1 MLSDFRLTLR
11 MLAKSPGFVAITAIT
26 LALGLGVNA
35 AMFSIVNAVMFRSLP
50 YPQADRLQTI
60 RLANPERGETRFPL
74 SWLEYADLRERQQ
87 TYAEVAAYR
96 NGTVNL
102 SGGEIAPERF
112 SGMWMS
118 GATPA
123 ILGVSPSV
131 GRWWLPEEDSA
142 AAAPVAV
149 ISEKIWRTR
158 FGGRA
163 DILGQTLRING
174 EQTTVIG
181 VAPVDFDFPGQVD
194 VWQPQRFAHP
204 EEKRDNRYFAVLGL
218 LRSGAGAEVGRAEVA
233 RIVEQLAKEHPDTT
247 AGYQAQVM
255 PFRDSFLGDQTMPI
269 LSACSAAVS
278 LVLLIACVNVANLLL
293 ARGGTRAREIAVRAA
308 LGAGRGQVIRLLLS
322 ESLVLSSLGAAL
334 GLPLGWALLRWFAIA
349 MESSGDTPPA
359 WLTWTMDGSVLLY
372 LLGAVFF
379 TCVTAGLLP
388 ALRLAKPDL
397 TDVLK
402 DGSRGSTGGRMGRF
416 TRGLVVAE
424 VALSCVLLVS
434 SGMMIRSVILAGRI
448 ELGYQVDG
456 VMTARIGLPEAGY
469 PTAASRAQFYRQLE
483 ENVLRRPEVVAGGLN
498 SRLTTST
505 NTQAI
510 TLEGVAAS
518 NRPRAGIS
526 GVTDAWFDAVNVKV
540 IQGRGFDARDTAASE
555 LVAVINAKMAA
566 LFWPGQDAI
575 GRRFKLGD
583 EKASVDQ
590 PWITVVGVIP
600 SIYQGNFEDE
610 LGPQIYRPQSQM
622 PERFMSIYVRGAAAD
637 PALLGAAIRDEV
649 RALDPDLPI
658 YWLRPLREVIDEAAF
673 IQKLFATMFGIFGG
687 IALVMA
693 AVGLYGVMAYSVAQ
707 RTQEIGVRMA
717 LGASPANVVGLIVRQ
732 GGGQLALGLLIG
744 MPLAYFAS
752 QGLSFMVFGVEPGD
766 PLTLGV
772 TLSVLAGAGLLA
784 CLIPARRA
792 LRVSPMVALR
802 SA

>member
-1 MLSDFRLTLR
+1 
-11 MLAKSPGFVAITAIT
+11 MLAKSPGFVAVTVIT

-50 YPQADRLQTI
+50 YPQAERLQTI
-60 RLANPERGETRFPL
+60 RLANPEREETRMTL
-74 SWLEYADLRERQQ
+74 SWQEYTDLRERQQ

-102 SGGEIAPERF
+102 SGGEVAPERF
-112 SGMWMS
+112 SGMWMT

-123 ILGVSPSV
+123 ILGVSPTV

-142 AAAPVAV
+142 AAPPVAV

-158 FGGRA
+158 FGGRS

-174 EQTTVIG
+174 EQATVIG
-181 VAPVDFDFPGQVD
+181 VAPADFDFPGRVD
-194 VWQPQRFAHP
+194 VWQPQRIAHP
-204 EEKRDNRYFAVLGL
+204 EERRDNRYFAVLGL
-218 LRSGAGAEVGRAEVA
+218 LRLDASGENGRAEVA
-233 RIVEQLAKEHPDTT
+233 RIMDQLAKEHPDTN

-255 PFRDSFLGDQTMPI
+255 PFRDSFLGNRTAPL

-293 ARGGTRAREIAVRAA
+293 ARGGTRAREIAVRSA
-308 LGAGRGQVIRLLLS
+308 LGAGRGQVIRLLLT
-322 ESLVLSSLGAAL
+322 ESLVLSSLGAAV
-334 GLPLGWALLRWFAIA
+334 GLPLGWALLRWFARA
-349 MESSGDTPPA
+349 MESSGDNPPG

-372 LLGAVFF
+372 LLGAVVF

-388 ALRLAKPDL
+388 ALRLAKPNL

-402 DGSRGSTGGRMGRF
+402 DGSRGSTGGRIGRF
-416 TRGLVVAE
+416 TRGLVVVE

-434 SGMMIRSVILAGRI
+434 SGLMIRSVIFAAKV

-456 VMTARIGLPEAGY
+456 VMTARIGLPEASY
-469 PTAASRAQFYRQLE
+469 ATPLSRTEFFRKLE
-483 ENVLRRPEVVAGGLN
+483 ENLLRRPEVVAAGLN
-498 SRLTTST
+498 SRLTTSS
-505 NTQAI
+505 NTQPI
-510 TLEGVAAS
+510 TLEGASVA
-518 NRPRAGIS
+518 NRPRAGVS
-526 GVTDAWFDAVNVKV
+526 GVTGAWFESVNVKV
-540 IQGRGFDARDTAASE
+540 AQGRGFDARDTAESE
-555 LVAVINAKMAA
+555 LVAVINAKMAEA
-566 LFWPGQDAI
+566 FWPGQDAL

-583 EKASVDQ
+583 EKTSLDQ
-590 PWITVVGVIP
+590 PWITVAGVIP
-600 SIYQGNFEDE
+600 SIYQGDFEDE
-610 LGPQIYRPQSQM
+610 LGPQIYRPQTQM
-622 PERFMSIYVRGAAAD
+622 PERFMSVYVRGAAAD

-658 YWLRPLREVIDEAAF
+658 YSLRPLRAVIDEAAF
-673 IQKLFATMFGIFGG
+673 FQKLFATMFGIFGG
-687 IALVMA
+687 IALLMA
-693 AVGLYGVMAYSVAQ
+693 AVGLYGVMAYSVTQ

-744 MPLAYFAS
+744 MPLAYIAS
-752 QGLSFMVFGVEPGD
+752 QGLGFMVFGVEPGD

-772 TLSVLAGAGLLA
+772 TLSVLAVAGLVA

-802 SA
+802 AD

>member
-1 MLSDFRLTLR
+1 MLSDLRLTLR
-11 MLAKSPGFVAITAIT
+11 MLAKSPGFVAVTAIT

-50 YPQADRLQTI
+50 YPQAERLQTI
-60 RLANPERGETRFPL
+60 RLANPEREETRMTL
-74 SWLEYADLRERQQ
+74 SWPEYWDLRERQQ
-87 TYAEVAAYR
+87 AYAEVAAYR

-102 SGGEIAPERF
+102 SGGDVAPERF
-112 SGMWMS
+112 SGMWMT

-123 ILGVSPSV
+123 ILGVTPSV
-131 GRWWLPEEDSA
+131 GRWWLPEEDTASA
-142 AAAPVAV
+142 SPVAV

-181 VAPVDFDFPGQVD
+181 VAPVDFDFPGQCD
-194 VWQPQRFAHP
+194 VWQPQRFDRP
-204 EEKRDNRYFAVLGL
+204 EEKRDNRYFAVIGL
-218 LRSGAGAEVGRAEVA
+218 LRAGASGDTGRTDVT
-233 RIVEQLAKEHPDTT
+233 RIVEQFAKDHPDTT

-255 PFRDSFLGDQTMPI
+255 PFRDSFLGDQTIPI
-269 LSACSAAVS
+269 LSSCAAAVS

-308 LGAGRGQVIRLLLS
+308 LGAGRGQVIRLLLT

-334 GLPLGWALLRWFAIA
+334 GLPLGWVLLRWFAIA
-349 MESSGDTPPA
+349 MESSGDNPPA

-372 LLGAVFF
+372 LLGAVVF
-379 TCVTAGLLP
+379 TCVAAGLLP

-397 TDVLK
+397 TEVLK
-402 DGSRGSTGGRMGRF
+402 DGSRGSTGGRTGRF
-416 TRGLVVAE
+416 TRALVVAE

-434 SGMMIRSVILAGRI
+434 SGMMIRSVMLAAQV
-448 ELGYQVDG
+448 EMGYQIDG

-469 PTAASRAQFYRQLE
+469 TTPLSRTEFFRKLE
-483 ENVLRRPEVVAGGLN
+483 ENILRRPEVVAAGLN
-498 SRLTTST
+498 TRLTTSSS
-505 NTQAI
+505 TQAI
-510 TLEGVAAS
+510 TLEGTSPA
-518 NRPRAGIS
+518 NRPRS
-526 GVTDAWFDAVNVKV
+526 GVSAVTAAWFEGVNVK
-540 IQGRGFDARDTAASE
+540 ILQGRGFDARDTAESE
-555 LVAVINAKMAA
+555 RVAVINAKMAET
-566 LFWPGQDAI
+566 FWPGQEAM
-575 GRRFKLGD
+575 GRRFRLGD

-600 SIYQGNFEDE
+600 SIYQGNFEDSI
-610 LGPQIYRPQSQM
+610 GPQIYRPQTQA

-658 YWLRPLREVIDEAAF
+658 YWLRPLREVVDEAAF

-687 IALVMA
+687 IALLMA

-707 RTQEIGVRMA
+707 RTQEIGVRVA
-717 LGASPANVVGLIVRQ
+717 LGASPRKIVGLIVGQ
-732 GGGQLALGLLIG
+732 GGLQLAIGLLIG
-744 MPLAYFAS
+744 LPLAYFTS
-752 QGLSFMVFGVEPGD
+752 GMLSFMAFGVEPGD
-766 PLTLGV
+766 PLTFGATFGV
-772 TLSVLAGAGLLA
+772 LSAAGLLA
-784 CLIPARRA
+784 CLVPALRA

-802 SA
+802 AS

>member
-11 MLAKSPGFVAITAIT
+11 MLAKSPGFVAVTVIT

-50 YPQADRLQTI
+50 YPQAERLQTI
-60 RLANPERGETRFPL
+60 RLANPEREETRLTL
-74 SWLEYADLRERQQ
+74 SWPEYWDLRERQQ
-87 TYAEVAAYR
+87 AYAEVAAYR

-102 SGGEIAPERF
+102 SGGDVAPERF
-112 SGMWMS
+112 SGMWMT

-123 ILGVSPSV
+123 ILGVNPSV
-131 GRWWLPEEDSA
+131 GRWWLPEEDTASA
-142 AAAPVAV
+142 SPVAV

-158 FGGRA
+158 FGGRP

-181 VAPVDFDFPGQVD
+181 VAPVDFDFPGQCD
-194 VWQPQRFAHP
+194 VWQPQRFDRP
-204 EEKRDNRYFAVLGL
+204 EEKRDNRYFAVIGL
-218 LRSGAGAEVGRAEVA
+218 LRPGASGDTGRTDVT
-233 RIVEQLAKEHPDTT
+233 RIVEQFAKDHPDTT
-247 AGYQAQVM
+247 AGYEAQVM
-255 PFRDSFLGDQTMPI
+255 PFRDSFLGDQTIPI
-269 LSACSAAVS
+269 LSSCAAAVS

-308 LGAGRGQVIRLLLS
+308 LGAGRGQVIRLLLT

-349 MESSGDTPPA
+349 MESSGDNPPA

-372 LLGAVFF
+372 LLGAVVF
-379 TCVTAGLLP
+379 TCVAAGLLP

-397 TDVLK
+397 TEVLK
-402 DGSRGSTGGRMGRF
+402 DGSRGSTGGRTGRF
-416 TRGLVVAE
+416 TRALVVAE

-434 SGMMIRSVILAGRI
+434 SGMMIRSVMLAAQV
-448 ELGYQVDG
+448 EMGYQIDG

-469 PTAASRAQFYRQLE
+469 TTPLSRTEFFRKLE
-483 ENVLRRPEVVAGGLN
+483 ENTRRRPEVVAAGLN
-498 SRLTTST
+498 TRLTTSSS
-505 NTQAI
+505 TQAI
-510 TLEGVAAS
+510 TLEGAS
-518 NRPRAGIS
+518 PANRPRAGVS
-526 GVTDAWFDAVNVKV
+526 AVTAAWFESVNVK
-540 IQGRGFDARDTAASE
+540 ILQGRGFDARDTAESE
-555 LVAVINAKMAA
+555 RVAVINAKMAVT
-566 LFWPGQDAI
+566 FWPGQEAI

-600 SIYQGNFEDE
+600 SIYQGNFEDAI
-610 LGPQIYRPQSQM
+610 GPQIYRPQTQA

-649 RALDPDLPI
+649 RALDADLPI
-658 YWLRPLREVIDEAAF
+658 YWLRPLREVVDEAAF
-673 IQKLFATMFGIFGG
+673 IQKLFATMFGLFGG
-687 IALVMA
+687 IALLMA

-707 RTQEIGVRMA
+707 RTQEIGVRVA
-717 LGASPANVVGLIVRQ
+717 LGASPRRVVGLIVGQ
-732 GGGQLALGLLIG
+732 GGLQLAIGLLIG
-744 MPLAYFAS
+744 LPLAYFTS
-752 QGLSFMVFGVEPGD
+752 GMLSFMAFGVEPGD
-766 PLTLGV
+766 PLTFGATFGV
-772 TLSVLAGAGLLA
+772 LSAAGLLA
-784 CLIPARRA
+784 CLVPALRA

-802 SA
+802 AS

>member
-1 MLSDFRLTLR
+1 
-11 MLAKSPGFVAITAIT
+11 MLAKSPGFVAVTAFT

-50 YPQADRLQTI
+50 YPQADRVQTI
-60 RLANPERGETRFPL
+60 RLANPEREETRVSL
-74 SWLEYADLRERQQ
+74 SWWEYTDLRERQQ

-102 SGGEIAPERF
+102 SGGDAAPERF

-118 GATPA
+118 GATPG

-131 GRWWLPEEDSA
+131 GRWWLPEEDTA
-142 AAAPVAV
+142 AAPPVAV
-149 ISEKIWRTR
+149 ISEKVWQTR
-158 FGGRA
+158 FGARP

-181 VAPVDFDFPGQVD
+181 VAPGDFDFPGQVD
-194 VWQPQRFAHP
+194 VWQPQRFART
-204 EEKRDNRYFAVLGL
+204 EEKRDNRYFGVIGL
-218 LRSGAGAEVGRAEVA
+218 LRPGTGVEAGRAEVA
-233 RIVEQLAKEHPDTT
+233 RIVEQFAKEYPDTT

-255 PFRDSFLGDQTMPI
+255 PLRDSFLGDQTRPI
-269 LSACSAAVS
+269 LTSCAAAVS

-308 LGAGRGQVIRLLLS
+308 LGAGRGQVIRLLLT

-334 GLPLGWALLRWFAIA
+334 GLPLGWALLRWFAVA
-349 MESSGDTPPA
+349 MESSGDNPPA

-372 LLGAVFF
+372 LLGAVFV
-379 TCVTAGLLP
+379 TCFAAGLLP

-402 DGSRGSTGGRMGRF
+402 DGSRGSTGGRAGRF
-416 TRGLVVAE
+416 TRVLVVAE

-434 SGMMIRSVILAGRI
+434 SGMMIRSVMLAANV
-448 ELGYQVDG
+448 EMGYQIDG

-469 PTAASRAQFYRQLE
+469 TTPLSRTEFFRKLE
-483 ENVLRRPEVVAGGLN
+483 EAILRRPEVVAAGLN
-498 SRLTTST
+498 TRLTTSSS
-505 NTQAI
+505 TQPI
-510 TLEGVAAS
+510 TLEGTSPA
-518 NRPRAGIS
+518 NRPRAGVS
-526 GVTDAWFDAVNVKV
+526 AVTNAWFEGVNVR
-540 IQGRGFDARDTAASE
+540 IAQGRGFDARDTAESE
-555 LVAVINAKMAA
+555 LVAVINAKMAEI
-566 LFWPGQDAI
+566 FWPGQEVI
-575 GRRFKLGD
+575 GRRFRLGD
-583 EKASVDQ
+583 EKNSVDQ

-600 SIYQGNFEDE
+600 SIYQGNFEDAI
-610 LGPQIYRPQSQM
+610 GPQVYRPQTQA

-658 YWLRPLREVIDEAAF
+658 YWLRPLREVVDEAAF

-687 IALVMA
+687 IALLMA

-707 RTQEIGVRMA
+707 RTQEIGVRVA
-717 LGASPANVVGLIVRQ
+717 LGASPRNVVGLIVGQ
-732 GGGQLALGLLIG
+732 GGLQLAIGLLIG
-744 MPLAYFAS
+744 LPLAYFTS
-752 QGLSFMVFGVEPGD
+752 GMLSFMAFGVEPGD
-766 PLTLGV
+766 PVTLGATFAV
-772 TLSVLAGAGLLA
+772 LSAAGLLA
-784 CLIPARRA
+784 CLVPALRA

-802 SA
+802 SP